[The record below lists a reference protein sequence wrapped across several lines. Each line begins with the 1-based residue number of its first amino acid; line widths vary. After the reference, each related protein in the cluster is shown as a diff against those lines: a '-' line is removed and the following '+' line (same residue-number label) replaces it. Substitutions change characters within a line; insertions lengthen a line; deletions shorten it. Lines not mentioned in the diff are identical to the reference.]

1 MREKPKK
8 GQVNPKI
15 DNFIFKH
22 KQNLKK
28 GQPFFFGKKK
38 DNFIVYILWVYYIG
52 FFLFFLFKS
61 FMIVM
66 VI

>member
-38 DNFIVYILWVYYIG
+38 R
-52 FFLFFLFKS
+52 
-61 FMIVM
+61 
-66 VI
+66 

>member
-1 MREKPKK
+1 MVNFIFKVREKPKK

-28 GQPFFFGKKK
+28 GQ
-38 DNFIVYILWVYYIG
+38 
-52 FFLFFLFKS
+52 LFFLVKKNITLLYIFCGS
-61 FMIVM
+61 TI
-66 VI
+66 